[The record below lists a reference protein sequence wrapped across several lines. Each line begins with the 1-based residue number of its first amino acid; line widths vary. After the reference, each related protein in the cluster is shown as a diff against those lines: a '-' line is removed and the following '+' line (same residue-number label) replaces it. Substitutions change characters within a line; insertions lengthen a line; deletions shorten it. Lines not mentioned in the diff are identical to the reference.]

1 MRATGIVPAL
11 QDAPLRDRDGLP
23 VGAVEDLLFDPATN
37 RPTWLVV
44 RLAGG
49 RRTVVPSAGSRSEV
63 RGVRVSVCAE
73 AVASC
78 PVTLEP
84 EAPLPVD
91 DALRACNHY
100 GIRRAPDPWAA
111 DTFVVSRGAAGAP
124 PRVAVA
130 A

>member
-23 VGAVEDLLFDPATN
+23 VGSVEDLLFDPATN

-49 RRTVVPSAGSRSEV
+49 RRTIVPSAGSRSEV
-63 RGVRVSVCAE
+63 RGLRLSVGAG

-78 PVTLEP
+78 PVTLELD
-84 EAPLPVD
+84 APLPVE
-91 DALRACNHY
+91 DALRACGHY
-100 GIRRAPDPWAA
+100 GIRRACDRRAP
-111 DTFVVSRGAAGAP
+111 DTFVVSPSATEAP